1 MNRFFYLLLL
11 LPSLIFSQEENSGY
25 NIDVNNFY
33 GKILKHS
40 DHISHLINQ
49 SPEGVVISFN
59 KKTFGKKSWESLFNY
74 PDYGLSFQYQDNK
87 NETLGDLY
95 GLYAHYNF
103 YFFKRNLMLRIA
115 QGVAYNTNP
124 YDAQTN
130 PLNVAYGTHYMP
142 ATYFMLNYKK
152 ENIWNNLGLQAGLS
166 FFHHSNA
173 NLRAPNTSTN
183 TLAINVGAVYSFQ
196 KSEENNYRKNTD
208 SIKVKEP
215 LRYNFAFRTGFTESD
230 AIGSGQFPFYV
241 FSGYVDKRLSRKSA
255 VQFGVDFFMMKYLEQ
270 SVRFI
275 SAAKPEVSPNTDY
288 RKGGVFIGHELFIN
302 KFTVETQF
310 GYYAYR
316 PLDYLDPVYQ
326 RLGLKYYFAKQI
338 SLGVG
343 LKTHMAKAEAM
354 EFSLGLRL

>member
-1 MNRFFYLLLL
+1 MKKIIYLLLL
-11 LPSLIFSQEENSGY
+11 IPNLIFSQEQNAGY
-25 NIDVNNFY
+25 NFDVNNFY
-33 GKILKHS
+33 GKIVKHS
-40 DHISHLINQ
+40 DNISHLINQ
-49 SPEGVVISFN
+49 SPEGVLISFN

-74 PDYGLSFQYQDNK
+74 PDYGVSFQYQNNK

-103 YFFKRNLMLRIA
+103 YFLKRNLMLRIA

-130 PLNVAYGTHYMP
+130 PLNVAYGTNYMP

-183 TLAINVGAVYSFQ
+183 TVAINVGAVYSFQ
-196 KSEENNYRKNTD
+196 KSEENSYKKYAD
-208 SIKVKEP
+208 SVDFKEP
-215 LRYNFAFRTGFTESD
+215 LRYNLAFRTGFTESD

-241 FSGYVDKRLSRKSA
+241 FSGYIDKRLSRKSA

-275 SAAKPEVSPNTDY
+275 AAVNPEVSPETDY
-288 RKGGVFIGHELFIN
+288 RKGGIFIGHELFIN
-302 KFTVETQF
+302 NFTVETQF

-326 RLGLKYYFAKQI
+326 RLGLKYYFTKQI

-354 EFSLGLRL
+354 EFSLGFRL

>member
-1 MNRFFYLLLL
+1 MKNIIFF
-11 LPSLIFSQEENSGY
+11 LIFFPVLVFSQEENSSY
-25 NIDVNNFY
+25 NVDVNNFY
-33 GKILKHS
+33 GKILNHS
-40 DHISHLINQ
+40 DHISHLLNQ
-49 SPEGVVISFN
+49 SPEGVVISLN
-59 KKTFGKKSWESLFNY
+59 KKTFGENSWESLFNY
-74 PDYGLSFQYQDNK
+74 PDYGLSFQYQNNK
-87 NETLGDLY
+87 NEVLGDMY
-95 GLYAHYNF
+95 GLYGHYNF
-103 YFFKRNLMLRIA
+103 YFFNRNIMFRVG
-115 QGVAYNTNP
+115 QGIAYNTNP
-124 YDAQTN
+124 YDPQAN
-130 PLNVAYGTHYMP
+130 PLNMAYGTKFMP

-173 NLRAPNTSTN
+173 NLRTPNTSTN
-183 TLAINVGAVYSFQ
+183 TIAINIGAVYSFQ
-196 KSEENNYRKNTD
+196 KSKENFYRKNTD
-208 SIKVKEP
+208 STKFKEP

-275 SAAKPEVSPNTDY
+275 AAVKPEVSPDTDY
-288 RKGGVFIGHELFIN
+288 RKGGVFIGHELLIN

-354 EFSLGLRL
+354 EFSLAVRL